1 MLYSELATT
10 SISFLQNAP
19 LELQSLGIAPQWPKD
34 ISQWQQGCAALMRW
48 VKMRLRN
55 GAQESRDSVMGA
67 APMPA
72 AGTGRGGDGLGEV
85 LDGVVTTIEKIVN
98 RGWGGWGI

>member
-1 MLYSELATT
+1 
-10 SISFLQNAP
+10 
-19 LELQSLGIAPQWPKD
+19 
-34 ISQWQQGCAALMRW
+34 
-48 VKMRLRN
+48 
-55 GAQESRDSVMGA
+55 
-67 APMPA
+67 MPA